1 MNSHEVIQIKKN
13 QKGKTMKSQV
23 IQQFK
28 ARINSIEFDDYQ
40 LYMTTEYILYQI
52 NDKFGEIYTDEF
64 IHDLADVISLYF
76 FKVDDLIV
84 SELERNMSD
93 DIEDAE
99 TFQDIEFT
107 DYYINH
113 INDRIKDG
121 SYLK

>member
-1 MNSHEVIQIKKN
+1 MESK
-13 QKGKTMKSQV
+13 V

-28 ARINSIEFDDYQ
+28 ARINSVEFYDYQ
-40 LYMTTEYILYQI
+40 LYMTTDRILEEIDY
-52 NDKFGEIYTDEF
+52 KFGTIYTDEF
-64 IHDLADVISLYF
+64 IKDLAFVIEHYF

-93 DIEDAE
+93 DIENAE

>member
-1 MNSHEVIQIKKN
+1 ME
-13 QKGKTMKSQV
+13 SQV
-23 IQQFK
+23 IQKFK
-28 ARINSIEFDDYQ
+28 ARINSVEFNDYQ
-40 LYMTTEYILYQI
+40 LYMTTEYILENI
-52 NDKFGEIYTDEF
+52 NEQFGEVYTYEF
-64 IHDLADVISLYF
+64 IKDLAFVIGRYF

-99 TFQDIEFT
+99 TFQDIKFT

-113 INDRIKDG
+113 INDKIKDS

>member
-1 MNSHEVIQIKKN
+1 ME
-13 QKGKTMKSQV
+13 SQV
-23 IQQFK
+23 IQKFK
-28 ARINSIEFDDYQ
+28 ARINSVEFNDYQ
-40 LYMTTEYILYQI
+40 LYMTTEYILENI
-52 NDKFGEIYTDEF
+52 NEQFGEVYTDEF
-64 IHDLADVISLYF
+64 IKDLAFVIERYF

-113 INDRIKDG
+113 INDRIKNG